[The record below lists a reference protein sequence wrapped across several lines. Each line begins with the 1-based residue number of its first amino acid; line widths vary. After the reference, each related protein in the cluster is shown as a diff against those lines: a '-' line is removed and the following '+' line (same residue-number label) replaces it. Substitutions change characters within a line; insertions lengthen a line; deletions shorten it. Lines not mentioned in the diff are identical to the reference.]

1 MKRISKVQ
9 SILLI
14 SYNVSTSLLV
24 LFKLQAASTW
34 QRLESRMPEYIT
46 SLSKQTTNRRGP
58 DPLVQRLLG
67 AALCAV
73 IGPPRPQSRDSITTF
88 QRAWYL
94 AIEDDP
100 HLRYFW
106 ELLLARKGIFWTTV

>member
-34 QRLESRMPEYIT
+34 QKVR
-46 SLSKQTTNRRGP
+46 
-58 DPLVQRLLG
+58 V
-67 AALCAV
+67 
-73 IGPPRPQSRDSITTF
+73 
-88 QRAWYL
+88 
-94 AIEDDP
+94 ED
-100 HLRYFW
+100 
-106 ELLLARKGIFWTTV
+106 A